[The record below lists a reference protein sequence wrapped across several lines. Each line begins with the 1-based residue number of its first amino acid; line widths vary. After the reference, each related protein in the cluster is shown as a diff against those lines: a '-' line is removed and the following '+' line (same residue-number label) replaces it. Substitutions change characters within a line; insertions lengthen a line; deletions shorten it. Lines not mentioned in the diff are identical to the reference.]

1 MSLFCGAFLGK
12 PKAFPKPG
20 RDSWKRAF
28 CPNAEPNRR
37 VFNDSVRSCSLSPP
51 LSLICMSLFE
61 FEVPELSNAC
71 KSLIV
76 LLRQFSFTFPDLLRT
91 TLFWFSIVAADRRL
105 GGQSCAIITM
115 ASFATWSRSQ
125 PCHTIH
131 FGTTLHK
138 HIPIHSSSH
147 FSWGRTISSC
157 CLTATR
163 LMDHTTQSPLSESSS
178 GILDGGC
185 SICVD
190 SPGEPLSA
198 ISSRDPICL
207 QPNMVAL
214 CCFSMLFSQQWRQD
228 AVHETSGVQ
237 LFRESWMRPRGLDWS
252 LLLRPWA

>member
-1 MSLFCGAFLGK
+1 MSLFCGAFLGQ

-105 GGQSCAIITM
+105 GGQSCAIIKM

-163 LMDHTTQSPLSESSS
+163 LIYHNSEPIQSVQQWDFGWRMLHLC
-178 GILDGGC
+178 GFARWATIGNILQG
-185 SICVD
+185 
-190 SPGEPLSA
+190 
-198 ISSRDPICL
+198 
-207 QPNMVAL
+207 PNMLATQGCIML
-214 CCFSMLFSQQWRQD
+214 LFSQQWRQD
-228 AVHETSGVQ
+228 AVH
-237 LFRESWMRPRGLDWS
+237 
-252 LLLRPWA
+252 